1 MVNISVA
8 VHDAGT
14 DFRSKL
20 DLGFRLAPDNG
31 AEVWLVDADDAVGTS
46 ADVLIEHLL
55 LLLVHFERSLEAL
68 EVTPVEAREEMARL
82 LAKEI
87 KECLQVRLQAAKL
100 EQLHLVYKLLSLV
113 LLLGQRDEGP
123 AWLPHGG

>member
-1 MVNISVA
+1 
-8 VHDAGT
+8 
-14 DFRSKL
+14 
-20 DLGFRLAPDNG
+20 
-31 AEVWLVDADDAVGTS
+31 
-46 ADVLIEHLL
+46 
-55 LLLVHFERSLEAL
+55 
-68 EVTPVEAREEMARL
+68 MARL